1 MWYVIQVMSGKETDI
16 ARKLEEQGIRALVP
30 KENRLIR
37 SGGSWIYKEYIL
49 FSSYVF
55 LDMTYNAENY
65 YKVKNL
71 PGVIRFLGDSRNPS
85 RLSYLE
91 AEWICLLTGE
101 DNAPIEPTLVRI
113 GEDGSLKA
121 VDGVLERFEN
131 RVTKVDKR
139 NRKATFE
146 ITICNKKKEVQL
158 SIRLEEDLKGI
169 SGADDTPAEDAATL
183 SLNEAT

>member
-1 MWYVIQVMSGKETDI
+1 MWYVIQVMTGKETDI
-16 ARKLEEQGIRALVP
+16 ARELKKQGIRALVP

-37 SGGSWIYKEYIL
+37 SGGSWIGKEYIL

-121 VDGVLERFEN
+121 VDGILERFEN

-146 ITICNKKKEVQL
+146 ITICNEKKEVQL

-169 SGADDTPAEDAATL
+169 RDADDAASSAAVSQTL
-183 SLNEAT
+183 K